1 MTLFDRS
8 GEADIL
14 CMRTIMP
21 SRNHLSSVA
30 LVAAVLLGVASPAS
44 TQSLA
49 DVARKEGER
58 RREQPK
64 TGKVYTNDN
73 LRRDFTGSG
82 STTDAAVPASSS
94 PTPTPTPTP
103 PAEAAADPGTANQPK
118 KDEAYWKGR
127 MASAKEQLDRAQSF
141 ATALESQINGLSADF
156 INRDD
161 PAQRS
166 VIESNRKKAVAEHE
180 RVRREIESHKKA
192 IAAVEDDARKAGVP
206 PGWLR

>member
-1 MTLFDRS
+1 MTLFDRPD
-8 GEADIL
+8 GADIL
-14 CMRTIMP
+14 CMRTTMP
-21 SRNHLSSVA
+21 FWNRFSSAV
-30 LVAAVLLGVASPAS
+30 LVTTVLLGVASPAS

-58 RREQPK
+58 RKEQPK

-73 LRRDFTGSG
+73 LRRDFTANAA
-82 STTDAAVPASSS
+82 TTDAAVPATSS
-94 PTPTPTPTP
+94 PTPP
-103 PAEAAADPGTANQPK
+103 AADAPEPATANEPK

-127 MASAKEQLDRAQSF
+127 LASAKEQLERAQSF

-180 RVRREIESHKKA
+180 RVLREVATHKKA
-192 IAAVEDDARKAGVP
+192 ITAIEDDARKAGVP
-206 PGWLR
+206 AGWLR